1 MSSKDFQYRFH
12 LISEYLK
19 FTDFGSIQVILESLV
34 ESALTSDHSE
44 RQNELFWFSIRSL
57 TGTVK
62 PPFPTKISVLEKKIR
77 IKKAVNPLLKPITD
91 TLNTM
96 KASNFYHVFSPLKID
111 GIYDDMDNSS
121 DAIKSQL
128 DDLEKLAIKYLHID

>member
-19 FTDFGSIQVILESLV
+19 FTDFGSLNVLLENLITSAQVEGQTDKQY
-34 ESALTSDHSE
+34 E
-44 RQNELFWFSIRSL
+44 QFWASIRSL
-57 TGTVK
+57 AGTVK
-62 PPFPTKISVLEKKIR
+62 SFPTKVSVLEKKIR
-77 IKKAVNPLLKPITD
+77 VKKAVNPLLKPITD

-128 DDLEKLAIKYLHID
+128 DKLEKSLIKYLHLD